1 MTGQAH
7 VPSRLVPALLALLWL
22 LGTVRALAPVL
33 HEPLHAYANS
43 YDQARYTSC
52 FRFYPDRPDSVP
64 PQRNSPQA
72 PFATFRFIASDD
84 PMCYWS
90 SELLFTGA
98 AALGWHAAEALGGAH
113 VHDVRPIGVLRWG
126 ALLALSAA
134 LSLAWLRR
142 GRPLAALANAAL
154 LPVLFADPANALYLA
169 TFYAE
174 WSALLWAYAVLAALL
189 LWHGEAPTRWRV
201 LLLAAAGFLLATS
214 KIQHLALPLAVAA
227 AVAAAAWWQRRPP
240 GWRVPALAA
249 GALAGLVLQL
259 AQLGRSGPMMDAI
272 DQYNRAD
279 VLFTALLPGADDPR
293 ALLVEL
299 GIDPTCAAYSGRH
312 AWELPDLPE
321 PLCAGFAGFGRSSQL
336 RTLVRHP
343 AIAWRLA
350 AAAPGAL
357 SPWIASNL
365 GQVEGGMFQ
374 PVPSGIGAGHWLSR
388 WPWLQQATLALPPL
402 ALLALLARRRRS
414 AAADAAREYSATT
427 CALMAATLAVTV
439 LGDGLA
445 DVAKQG
451 HLVTNAALAWL
462 LAAVAV
468 LAARVRASGR
478 G

>member
-1 MTGQAH
+1 MTA
-7 VPSRLVPALLALLWL
+7 PSRTPSRAVPALLAVLWL

-43 YDQARYTSC
+43 YDQARYTGC
-52 FRFYPDRPDSVP
+52 FHIYPDRPASVP
-64 PQRNSPQA
+64 PDRNSPQA
-72 PFATFRFIASDD
+72 PFADFRFIASDD

-98 AALGWHAAEALGGAH
+98 AALGWHTAEALGGTH
-113 VHDVRPIGVLRWG
+113 VHDVRPLGVLRWG
-126 ALLALSAA
+126 ALLALSVA
-134 LSLAWLRR
+134 LSRAWLGR

-154 LPVLFADPANALYLA
+154 LPLLFADPANTLYLA

-189 LWHGEAPTRWRV
+189 LWRGEAKTRGRV
-201 LLLAAAGFLLATS
+201 LLLAAAGCLLATS
-214 KIQHLALPLAVAA
+214 KIQHLGLPLAVAA
-227 AVAAAAWWQRRPP
+227 ALAAAAWWQRRPP
-240 GWRVPALAA
+240 DWRVVALAA

-259 AQLGRSGPMMDAI
+259 AQLGRSGPMMEAI

-279 VLFTALLPGADDPR
+279 VLFTALLPLADDPR

-299 GIDPTCAAYSGRH
+299 GIDPACARYSGRH

-321 PLCAGFAGFGRSSQL
+321 PLCAGFAGFGRTSQL
-336 RTLVRHP
+336 RTLARHP

-350 AAAPGAL
+350 ATTPGAL
-357 SPWIASNL
+357 SPWIAGNL
-365 GQVEGGMFQ
+365 GQVEGGAFE
-374 PVPSGIGAGHWLSR
+374 PAPHATGAGHWLSR
-388 WPWLQQATLALPPL
+388 YPWLQRATLALPPL
-402 ALLALLARRRRS
+402 ALLVLLWRRRCRP
-414 AAADAAREYSATT
+414 AVDAAREYSATT
-427 CALMAATLAVTV
+427 CALMLATLAVTV

-462 LAAVAV
+462 LVAVAV
-468 LAARVRASGR
+468 LAARVRASAR